1 MLLPVPQTSSI
12 GSPSNSSWG
21 GCSQRDNGEPLRC
34 VASTDN
40 LVPLDVCT
48 PTFPPGLHQ
57 YSRSWVV
64 GCFCVKVR
72 GAGWGL
78 KRRFD
83 DVLGVWG
90 GGGEEEGAAT

>member
-1 MLLPVPQTSSI
+1 M
-12 GSPSNSSWG
+12 
-21 GCSQRDNGEPLRC
+21 
-34 VASTDN
+34 ASTDN

-90 GGGEEEGAAT
+90 GGGRRRARQHSGNIEGKKNVCLYIVSCTIPCVLCKWWMI